1 MEDTLVLLFV
11 TGSSGSGK
19 TTCLSRLRDRFPD
32 MAWYDFERDGIPLGA
47 GTAWRQQKTEY
58 WLQHALEDQAGGRDV
73 GICGGCIMGE
83 ILACPS
89 APQLRGLAVC
99 LLECSN
105 VIVRADRLRA
115 RPAGGL
121 TQEIL
126 NWAAWQRM
134 HADDP
139 QWRQDV
145 IRVGSADGMRWER
158 WARWQRGDPRWAVWV
173 LETTHLPIEETVDRL
188 ARWVEE
194 CRRARLPNPL
204 AAAM

>member
-1 MEDTLVLLFV
+1 MLLFL

-19 TTCLSRLRDRFPD
+19 TTCLPLLQARFPD
-32 MAWYDFERDGIPLGA
+32 MVWYDFERDGIPLGG

-58 WLQHALEDQAGGRDV
+58 WLQQAVQDQAQGHDV

-89 APQLRGLAVC
+89 ASRLEGIAVG
-99 LLECSN
+99 LLECSD
-105 VIVRADRLRA
+105 VVVRANRLRA

-145 IRVGSADGMRWER
+145 IRSGGADGMRWER
-158 WARWQRGDPRWAVWV
+158 WTDWQRGDPRWDVWV
-173 LETTHLPIEETVDRL
+173 LETMHLTVEGTMDHL
-188 ARWVEE
+188 TRWVEG
-194 CRRARLPNPL
+194 CRRVQRPNPV
-204 AAAM
+204 AAAL

>member
-1 MEDTLVLLFV
+1 MLLFV

-19 TTCLSRLRDRFPD
+19 TTCLPLLRSRFQD
-32 MAWYDFERDGIPLGA
+32 MVWYDFERDGIPVGV
-47 GTAWRQQKTEY
+47 GTAWRQEKTEY
-58 WLQHALEDQAGGRDV
+58 WIRQALRDQAEGLDV

-89 APQLRGLAVC
+89 APELDGLEVA
-99 LLECSN
+99 LLECSD

-121 TQEIL
+121 SQEIL

-145 IRVGSADGMRWER
+145 IRSAGADGMRWDR
-158 WARWQRGDPRWAVWV
+158 WESWQRADPRWNVWV
-173 LETTHLPIEETVDRL
+173 LETMHLLVEETVDRL
-188 ARWVEE
+188 AQWVEE
-194 CRRARLPNPL
+194 CRRARRSNPL
-204 AAAM
+204 AAPVP